1 MPYYDEMGLTS
12 MDRLAPAR
20 FFTVLCTVLGL
31 ASCSDG
37 GGTRADGGTGGAD
50 KGEEQRPSPD
60 AGESVDLAADALDQ
74 AEGDAANPPAF
85 TVYPLEIQ
93 ASGQSGYS
101 EWHTITIT
109 ANVDLTGLSATSSG
123 GTLPLV
129 GQCPTSLAAGQT
141 CTLTVITCPS
151 GTYSSYQESGG
162 VDIRTSG
169 EHSQSTIVP
178 VHSTCYSS

>member
-1 MPYYDEMGLTS
+1 MGLTG

-20 FFTVLCTVLGL
+20 FFTVLCAVLGL

-50 KGEEQRPSPD
+50 TGEEHRPSPD
-60 AGESVDLAADALDQ
+60 AGESVDPAAGALDQ
-74 AEGDAANPPAF
+74 AEGDAATPPAF

-93 ASGQSGYS
+93 VSGQAGYGDR
-101 EWHTITIT
+101 HTITIT

-123 GTLPLV
+123 GTIPLV

-151 GTYSSYQESGG
+151 GTYSYHQESGG

-169 EHSQSTIVP
+169 EHSQSTSVP
-178 VHSTCYSS
+178 VHSTCYSA